1 MARPVII
8 PTYPDDTAYMQ
19 LFNSWGSENNQTY
32 AAFSGWLDG
41 DMDTFMKELDNYIN
55 GVNDYISC
63 VYSNWKSQASVVVSR
78 NRVWVEAIGKWIEE
92 VRMLLPDDQK
102 EVALMSWDDWYK
114 NLKQWMQDQ
123 ENWYNAVDAD
133 LSTLSVNVETLLQN
147 ILSTLQAWVTAMQN
161 WRNSWPTI

>member
-8 PTYPDDTAYMQ
+8 PTYPEDTAYMQ
-19 LFNSWGSENNQTY
+19 LFNAWGDENNQTY
-32 AAFSGWLDG
+32 SAFSGWLDG
-41 DMDTFMKELDNYIN
+41 DMDAFMKELDNYISD
-55 GVNDYISC
+55 VNNYISC
-63 VYSNWKSQASVVVSR
+63 VYLNWKSQASVVVGR
-78 NRVWVEAIGKWIEE
+78 NRVWVGAVGKWIEE

-102 EVALMSWDDWYK
+102 EVALMSWDDWYR

-133 LSTLSVNVETLLQN
+133 LSTLGVNVETLLQN
-147 ILSTLQAWVTAMQN
+147 VLATLQAWLAAMQD